1 MKTYTD
7 RLVSLA
13 EDFNAAYRKKD
24 WTRAKLI
31 YDKAVTVAGFL
42 ELSREDHE
50 LLFGRYNE
58 EQDAAEDGLFE
69 DAKVHKVMMETVV
82 KNRLG
87 FECMVYRVPGEVG
100 YHGAAYEPGAR
111 PMSAK
116 ENPAYSA

>member
-7 RLVSLA
+7 RLVRLA
-13 EDFNAAYRKKD
+13 GEFEAAYRAQD

-42 ELSREDHE
+42 ELPREEHE
-50 LLFGRYNE
+50 MLFGHYDE
-58 EQDAAEDGLFE
+58 ENDCAEDGLFE
-69 DAKVHKVMMETVV
+69 DAKVHKVMKESII
-82 KNRLG
+82 KNSLG

-111 PMSAK
+111 PMSAE

>member
-7 RLVSLA
+7 RLVRLA
-13 EDFNAAYRKKD
+13 EEFEAAYRAQD

-31 YDKAVTVAGFL
+31 YDRAVTVAGFL
-42 ELSREDHE
+42 KLPREEHE
-50 LLFGRYNE
+50 MLFGHYDE
-58 EQDAAEDGLFE
+58 ENDRAEDGLFE
-69 DAKVHKVMMETVV
+69 DAKVHKVMKESII

-111 PMSAK
+111 PMSAE